1 MRNMTIP
8 QETQIDD
15 LAPPP
20 PRIIADVPPRHVVTK
35 PRPKNIHTKHLTV
48 LDRFRVR
55 TLYYDACLSK
65 ERIRQI
71 TGYSLG
77 QIRTAVRARSAAVG
91 KRPGRPKNTPKKGKS
106 SNAEL
111 PTPGSSDENAE
122 LIRQAKH
129 YFENVDPFR
138 PRPDEDEA
146 VYDARESGDEEEEG
160 EDEED
165 DTLRIVS
172 ASVEAA
178 LLAQASSATDPA
190 PPEEEV
196 PAPAA
201 TQPQR
206 TNFNDLPTEVR
217 VHIWRCVLS
226 TSPTQVAPSRSWA
239 LAVLPREPWLELGM
253 SPPHVQLEN
262 PPWDHYV
269 EARHVPATVLTRV
282 NREARST
289 VLQRCTPILISK
301 TVRDSSKGIP
311 PFIWIDRYSDVIH
324 FFGEMFRHE
333 LFDMA
338 GRCACPELYR

>member
-1 MRNMTIP
+1 MTIP
-8 QETQIDD
+8 QETRIDD
-15 LAPPP
+15 LVPPP
-20 PRIIADVPPRHVVTK
+20 PRIIADVPPRHVVTR

-71 TGYSLG
+71 TGYSPG

-91 KRPGRPKNTPKKGKS
+91 KRPGRPKNTTPKKGKS

-138 PRPDEDEA
+138 PRPDDEDE
-146 VYDARESGDEEEEG
+146 VYDARESGDEEEE
-160 EDEED
+160 DEED
-165 DTLRIVS
+165 DVS

-178 LLAQASSATDPA
+178 LAQAPATDPA
-190 PPEEEV
+190 PPEV
-196 PAPAA
+196 PAAEA
-201 TQPQR
+201 TQLR
-206 TNFNDLPTEVR
+206 RANFNNLPTEVR

-226 TSPTQVAPSRSWA
+226 TAPTQVAPSRSWA
-239 LAVLPREPWLELGM
+239 LAVLPHEPWLKLGM

-338 GRCACPELYR
+338 GRCAYPELYR